1 MKIEQES
8 DEEAVSK
15 LSIKAKEES
24 MDASPS
30 FNRKMS
36 DGSGVRPGYAEAAAA
51 ASPDEYAHRRS
62 YSDIYN
68 NTLSPYGASNN
79 NGGLYAI
86 QPYTPS
92 SFQYRE
98 RRTRSWDLSA
108 DPEVLRKKRLA
119 SYKVYGLEGKV
130 KSSVKKGLHWVKG
143 KYNKLLYG
151 FK

>member
-1 MKIEQES
+1 MEVKKLGL
-8 DEEAVSK
+8 EAVSM
-15 LSIKAKEES
+15 LSIKAKEER
-24 MDASPS
+24 MGEPNYALPP
-30 FNRKMS
+30 FTRKIS
-36 DGSGVRPGYAEAAAA
+36 NGSGYAEGVAA
-51 ASPDEYAHRRS
+51 ASPDQYAHRRS

-68 NTLSPYGASNN
+68 NTLSPYVASNN

-130 KSSVKKGLHWVKG
+130 KSSVKKSLHWVKG
-143 KYNKLLYG
+143 KYNKLVYG
-151 FK
+151 LK